1 MNCVHTCRNMH
12 VFNNKLNVEFFMFLL
27 GISSV
32 LERMSYLDFNRQ
44 EGYHTPPPHFPDHS
58 RHPEVSYHYY
68 QEYRGSGVE
77 SVCYVEKVYPDQARP
92 DVYHVERLY
101 PEVCHQEVG
110 FHSYENPSSPT
121 PATVGLGTPRTPQRI
136 IYTHRRT
143 SSNVSDHSNASS
155 SVNPSF
161 RTEDNDQEAETLSH
175 SLPPVGPFHSPYVTV
190 IATSLP
196 NTPRRKNSQDSA
208 IFESSGSYRSLT
220 YSKLK
225 SNVDSTSSPTRSCLI
240 TPSPNDGTPTNGTPL
255 NSSRSSSN
263 EENGSASRVRFS
275 IDESDTPPVVKTVN
289 KAAGTEDLKTL
300 LDIPSDGQS
309 QDSTVPLSDV
319 MKISDQRQSSVR

>member
-1 MNCVHTCRNMH
+1 M
-12 VFNNKLNVEFFMFLL
+12 LNFFI

-101 PEVCHQEVG
+101 PEVCHQEGG

-121 PATVGLGTPRTPQRI
+121 PATVGLVQPRTPQRI

-143 SSNVSDHSNASS
+143 SSNVSEHSNASS
-155 SVNPSF
+155 NVNPLF
-161 RTEDNDQEAETLSH
+161 RMEDNEQEAENLSH
-175 SLPPVGPFHSPYVTV
+175 SLPPPSVGPFHAPYVTV
-190 IATSLP
+190 ITSLP

-208 IFESSGSYRSLT
+208 VFESTGSYRSLA
-220 YSKLK
+220 YPKLK
-225 SNVDSTSSPTRSCLI
+225 TSVDNTASPTRSCLI
-240 TPSPNDGTPTNGTPL
+240 TPSPHDGTPTNGTPL

-263 EENGSASRVRFS
+263 EENGSTSRVRFS
-275 IDESDTPPVVKTVN
+275 IDETEEPIVKTVN
-289 KAAGTEDLKTL
+289 KASGTDDLKSL
-300 LDIPSDGQS
+300 LDIPADGQS
-309 QDSTVPLSDV
+309 QDATVPLSDV
-319 MKISDQRQSSVR
+319 MKINDQRQSSVR